1 MGLRPGRCYS
11 STKDRPYTRYAD
23 TVQHKNFI
31 GAVPGLKTRQFNMGN
46 GMKEFDTV
54 LDLKVVSGKFG
65 LQIRDNAIESTRL
78 MVNRQLIKHLGK
90 EEFFLKVRAYPHHIL
105 RENKQAQGA
114 HADRIQKGMSHPFGK
129 AIGRAIRVKNGQVL
143 FSALCMDENAEKA
156 KDCLLTAVS
165 SVPCRISIDIHH
177 DIKSIGTKPK
187 KTRDLKEEE
196 EKAAEAAATAAT
208 TEAAPSGEA
217 GKEGAA
223 TAGSK
228 QTAGAKAPAGGAA
241 KADAGKATG
250 AKPEAGKA
258 DTKAKK

>member
-11 STKDRPYTRYAD
+11 STKDRAYTRYAD

-54 LDLKVVSGKFG
+54 VELCVVCESFG
-65 LQIRDNAIESTRL
+65 MQIRDNAMESTRL
-78 MVNRQLIKHLGK
+78 MVNRQLFKALGK

-114 HADRIQKGMSHPFGK
+114 HADRIQKGMSHAFGK
-129 AIGRAIRVKNGQVL
+129 AIGRAIRVRDNQKL
-143 FSALCMDENAEKA
+143 FSVLCMEENAEKA
-156 KDCLLTAVS
+156 KGCLLMAAS
-165 SVPCRISIDIHH
+165 RLPCGIRVLIHK
-177 DIKSIGTKPK
+177 DVKSIGTKPK

-196 EKAAEAAATAAT
+196 EKAAAEAAAAAGA
-208 TEAAPSGEA
+208 AAPTAEA

-223 TAGSK
+223 KTTAAGS
-228 QTAGAKAPAGGAA
+228 AKAPATGATKPEAAGARAAAKPEA
-241 KADAGKATG
+241 KADAK
-250 AKPEAGKA
+250 K
-258 DTKAKK
+258 DAKK

>member
-11 STKDRPYTRYAD
+11 STKDRAYTRYAD

-54 LDLKVVSGKFG
+54 ADLCVVCGSMGM
-65 LQIRDNAIESTRL
+65 QIRDNALESTRL
-78 MVNRQLIKHLGK
+78 MINRKLFKVLGK

-114 HADRIQKGMSHPFGK
+114 HADRIQKGMSHAFGR
-129 AIGRAIRVKNGQVL
+129 AIGRAVRVRDHQPI
-143 FSALCMDENAEKA
+143 FSVLCMEENAQKA
-156 KDCLLTAVS
+156 RECLQMAVS
-165 SVPCRISIDIHH
+165 RLPCGISISIHK

-196 EKAAEAAATAAT
+196 DKAAEAAAG
-208 TEAAPSGEA
+208 EAAPAAEA

-223 TAGSK
+223 IGAAKTPAASAAK
-228 QTAGAKAPAGGAA
+228 SDAGAKGAA
-241 KADAGKATG
+241 KPEVKADA
-250 AKPEAGKA
+250 
-258 DTKAKK
+258 KKDSKR